1 MGDGNDRFKKFIIRY
16 IIRKYF
22 QYVKY
27 CIYLYLYLQDGNE
40 FLDIKELKRMFGGL
54 DIKESV
60 WIELVKEVTGK
71 NNG

>member
-1 MGDGNDRFKKFIIRY
+1 
-16 IIRKYF
+16 
-22 QYVKY
+22 
-27 CIYLYLYLQDGNE
+27 
-40 FLDIKELKRMFGGL
+40 MFGGL